1 MCSKYSLKRPP
12 RYIRS
17 VCYIA
22 YQWIFVYDLDFYFIE
37 HRFLVWINI
46 MKLNHGHKFME
57 WIVNLLNQNFRQCVK
72 WRHLLFRP
80 DLAFLFN
87 VFARRRI
94 FSKNI
99 CSPKIDLTSVSLNV
113 IGHIYEWRGITFYD
127 WSVNIS
133 SALVCGICII
143 CALQINVYNTQSHA
157 VC

>member
-1 MCSKYSLKRPP
+1 MCSKYSLKRQP
-12 RYIRS
+12 RYIQS

-22 YQWIFVYDLDFYFIE
+22 YQWIFVYELHFYFIKS
-37 HRFLVWINI
+37 HRFLVWTNVV
-46 MKLNHGHKFME
+46 KLNHDHKLIE
-57 WIVNLLNQNFRQCVK
+57 YSKCIESNFRQSVK

-113 IGHIYEWRGITFYD
+113 IGHIYEWRGITYYD